1 MELKTMTIEELELRK
16 KEIGEEVD
24 NEDVNLDELE
34 EEAKAINEE
43 LEERK
48 ATETK
53 KAEIR
58 EHVAKGEGK
67 IIEEVKTEERKEMNN
82 AEVRSTKE
90 YKDAYGEFIKK
101 GYDLEKVSPEQ
112 RAVLT
117 VNAEEGG
124 MIEVPVDVQN
134 RIETAWENDEIM
146 RGIAKTFFRGNL
158 KIGYE
163 QSATGAVVH
172 KEGSG
177 AVTPEELVIAYKE
190 LIPEMLKKVVEVS
203 DEVLAVNTTM
213 VDYLYDEIEYQIV
226 KLASATTVSKMVASD
241 LTAEYSLAGETPT
254 AADIIGATALLS
266 GQATNP
272 VVITTRANEAAI
284 KMAALDGHFAI
295 DPFNGM
301 RVLHTDAANLG
312 DAAFLI
318 ADLSGVRGNFPE
330 GYAVRFK
337 FDELTKADEDIVRIV
352 GRLYAAIDV
361 TSMGKVVKATATV

>member
-1 MELKTMTIEELELRK
+1 MELKTMTIDELELRK
-16 KEIGEEVD
+16 TEIAKEVESD
-24 NEDVNLDELE
+24 DADLDALE
-34 EEAKAINEE
+34 SEAKAIKEE

-48 ATETK
+48 ATESK

-58 EHVAKGEGK
+58 DHIAEGGGQTIEK
-67 IIEEVKTEERKEMNN
+67 IEEENKTMN
-82 AEVRSTKE
+82 AVEARGTKA
-90 YKDAYGEFIKK
+90 YKDAYGEYIKK
-101 GYDLEKVSPEQ
+101 GYDLEKLSAEQ

-124 MIEVPVDVQN
+124 MIEVPVDIQGK
-134 RIETAWENDEIM
+134 IETAWERDEIM
-146 RGIAKTFFRGNL
+146 QGIAKTFFRGNL

-203 DEVLAVNTTM
+203 DEVLAINTTM

-226 KLASATTVSKMVASD
+226 KLASANTVSKMVASD
-241 LTAEYSLAGETPT
+241 LTAEYTLAGETPT

-266 GQATNP
+266 GEASNP

-284 KMAALDGHFAI
+284 KMAALSGNFPV

-330 GYAVRFK
+330 GYNVRFK

-361 TSMGKVVKATATV
+361 VAMGKVVKAVGTEA

>member
-16 KEIGEEVD
+16 TEIGKEVD
-24 NEDVNLDELE
+24 LEDADLDALE
-34 EEAKAINEE
+34 EEAKAINQE
-43 LEERK
+43 LDERK
-48 ATETK
+48 ATEVK

-58 EHVAKGEGK
+58 NHVAKGEGV
-67 IIEEVKTEERKEMNN
+67 IIEEVKTEERNEMNN
-82 AEVRSTKE
+82 AEVRASKE
-90 YKDAYGEFIKK
+90 YKDAYGEYIKK
-101 GYDLEKVSPEQ
+101 GYDLEKLTAEQ

-124 MIEVPVDVQN
+124 IVDVPVDIQGK
-134 RIETAWENDEIM
+134 IETAWENDEIM
-146 RGIAKTFFRGNL
+146 SGIAKTFFRGNL

-177 AVTPEELVIAYKE
+177 AVEPEELVIAYKE

-203 DEVLAVNTTM
+203 DEVLAINTTM

-226 KLASATTVSKMVASD
+226 KLASAKTVGKMVASD
-241 LTAEYSLAGETPT
+241 LTAEYTLAGETPT

-272 VVITTRANEAAI
+272 VIITTRATEAAI

-301 RVLHTDAANLG
+301 RVLHTDAANLDG
-312 DAAFLI
+312 AAFLI